1 MTRKQAISFL
11 RTVQPQ
17 LIEAIAALSGNPA
30 DPDEFM
36 PCDAYHVEYG
46 KPRPMAN
53 CSLYLNSTG
62 KVSNGKIQRPENLK
76 KKKKKKMDS

>member
-30 DPDEFM
+30 DSDEFM

-46 KPRPMAN
+46 KPR
-53 CSLYLNSTG
+53 CWSTKDAEECYCG
-62 KVSNGKIQRPENLK
+62 GNYHKCDFIRKGNTNE
-76 KKKKKKMDS
+76 